1 MANENTNN
9 TSVEKRSQRP
19 PTMSLGLTVLI
30 LVIAIGV
37 FLVVN
42 GPSSNASNRDMRDP
56 TFSGTAILSGVD
68 RQITSSAFRRADAS
82 AFMGGVKLDFRDATM
97 EGNEATLEVSAV
109 MGGIEIRVP
118 RSWTVVNRVT
128 PVMGGVSDQT
138 HSTDDNKRLVIKGTV
153 FLGGLDIKN

>member
-9 TSVEKRSQRP
+9 TSVQKRSQP
-19 PTMSLGLTVLI
+19 PTMSIGLTVLI
-30 LVIAIGV
+30 IVIAIGV

-68 RQITSSAFRRADAS
+68 RQITSSAFRRAEAS
-82 AFMGGVKLDFRDATM
+82 AYLGGVNLDFRNATM
-97 EGNEATLEVSAV
+97 ESNEATLEVSAV

-128 PVMGGVSDQT
+128 PVLGGVSDRT
-138 HSTDDNKRLVIKGTV
+138 HSTDENKRLVIKGTV